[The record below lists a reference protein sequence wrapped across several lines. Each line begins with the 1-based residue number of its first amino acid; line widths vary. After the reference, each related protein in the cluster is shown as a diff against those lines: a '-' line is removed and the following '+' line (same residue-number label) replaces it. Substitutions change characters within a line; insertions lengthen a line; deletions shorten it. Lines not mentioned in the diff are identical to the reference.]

1 MNNTISL
8 ITIDGTVTTAPVL
21 THDNLVE
28 FVVSDD
34 SAREYVVRIA
44 LSELGAHVARGARVM
59 ASGAEG
65 WVIPGRAWRDEPSR
79 TILQAHDVQLHQLA
93 FATAA

>member
-28 FVVSDD
+28 FVVADD
-34 SAREYVVRIA
+34 ISREFVVRIA
-44 LSELGAHVARGARVM
+44 RSELGGHVTPGARVV

-79 TILQAHDVQLHQLA
+79 TILQAHDVQLRELA
-93 FATAA
+93 FAA

>member
-1 MNNTISL
+1 MNNIISL

-28 FVVSDD
+28 FVVADD
-34 SAREYVVRIA
+34 TAREFVVRIPRTD
-44 LSELGAHVARGARVM
+44 LGAHVARGARIL

-79 TILQAHDVQLHQLA
+79 TILQAHEVQLRELA
-93 FATAA
+93 FAA

>member
-8 ITIDGTVTTAPVL
+8 ITIDGTVTTTPAF

-28 FVVSDD
+28 FVVVDD
-34 SAREYVVRIA
+34 ASREFVVRLPLA
-44 LSELGAHVARGARVM
+44 DLGAHVSIGTRVV

-79 TILQAHDVQLHQLA
+79 TILQAHDVQLRELA
-93 FATAA
+93 FAA

>member
-1 MNNTISL
+1 MNKTISL

-28 FVVSDD
+28 FVVVDGD
-34 SAREYVVRIA
+34 SAEFVVRLPLA
-44 LSELGAHVARGARVM
+44 DLGQHVSIGTRVV

-79 TILQAHDVQLHQLA
+79 TILQAHDVQLRELA
-93 FATAA
+93 FAA